1 LRVSKAVR
9 LFVAHKRSMGWEFT
23 TVEQLLMSFSRYI
36 GDVHLRSVRTTQVS
50 NFLNGR
56 ARKTAYLQYD
66 RLRRFFSHWK
76 FRGQLDFLPLPA
88 PIPRGPC
95 TFVPH
100 IYSRA
105 EIRRLVSE
113 DALSNTKRP
122 RVIDTATLRTLLL
135 FLYGTGVLL
144 SEALTLKESDLDL
157 TRDVITVQRNA
168 HARRRTIPI
177 GPDVHKLLTAYL
189 RSNARKQFKDGNLF
203 LTRKG
208 TPVYNATL
216 NRLFQVVRRNANVV
230 RFDGGR
236 FQPRLHDFRST
247 FAVHRIA
254 AWYEKGIDAQEVL
267 PALGA
272 YLGQRGLVSMNRHL
286 SLTPEHYRKHL
297 PAAGTHYRDAGN
309 RRNTANP
316 LVAKFLRHIVT

>member
-1 LRVSKAVR
+1 
-9 LFVAHKRSMGWEFT
+9 MGWAFT
-23 TVEQLLMSFSRYI
+23 TIEPFLVSFARCI
-36 GDVHLRSVRTTQVS
+36 GDVHLRSITTTQVS
-50 NFLNGR
+50 NFLDGR
-56 ARKTAYLQYD
+56 ARKTAWLQYD
-66 RLRRFFSHWK
+66 RLRRFFNHWK
-76 FRGQLDFLPLPA
+76 FRGQLDSLPLPA
-88 PIPRGPC
+88 PIPRARC

-113 DALSNTKRP
+113 EALNSTKRS
-122 RVIDTATLRTLLL
+122 RVIDPTTLRTLLL

-157 TRDVITVQRNA
+157 TRDVITVRRNA

-177 GPDVHKLLTAYL
+177 GPDVHKLLTTYL
-189 RSNARKQFKDGNLF
+189 RSNVRKRFKDGNLF
-203 LTRKG
+203 LTRNG
-208 TPVYNATL
+208 TPVYSPTL
-216 NRLFQVVRRNANVV
+216 NGMFRVVRRNANVV

-254 AWYEKGIDAQEVL
+254 AWYERGIDAQKVL

-272 YLGQRGLVSMNRHL
+272 YLGQVGLVSMNRHL
-286 SLTPEHYRKHL
+286 FLTPEHYRKHL
-297 PAAGTHYRDAGN
+297 PGTNYRDTGN
-309 RRNTANP
+309 RRKSTNP
-316 LVAKFLRHIVT
+316 LVAEFLRHIGT